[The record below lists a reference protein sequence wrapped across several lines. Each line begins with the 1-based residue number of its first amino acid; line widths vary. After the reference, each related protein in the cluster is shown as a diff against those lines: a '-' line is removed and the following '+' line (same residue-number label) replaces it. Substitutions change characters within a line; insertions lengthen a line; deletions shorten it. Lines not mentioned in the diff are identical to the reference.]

1 LSLTIVAVILL
12 SLIFYT
18 YFGYMILV
26 LILGRLRNK
35 NVIKKEIMPK
45 VALMI
50 AAYNEEVGI
59 KDKLENSLK
68 LTYPKDLLRI
78 IVVSDGST
86 DLTDEIT
93 LSYKDK
99 GVELIRVEG
108 RVGKTEA
115 RNVAVK
121 QVDEE
126 IIVFSDGTTV
136 FEPNAIEMLIR
147 NFADPEVGM
156 VAGQLKYR
164 DIGETKMGAGQI
176 LYWKYEC
183 AIKRAQTYMGTLT
196 GSLGCM
202 TAFRSKYYTSLPAN
216 IIEDFTE
223 PLMFVQKGFRVVFE
237 EDAICYEETTTKTQ
251 NEWKMRVRVIR
262 GGMTGMLYAKKILN
276 PFRYP
281 MASLQLISHK
291 ILRWL
296 IPVFG
301 ILLFIVTCLGIS
313 NDSHNVFLGLLFVLQ
328 MGFYLTA
335 LMALVFEQLGIHN
348 KILGIP
354 LYFIVVNSAALIALI
369 KTLTSSLEATWE
381 TKR

>member
-1 LSLTIVAVILL
+1 MSLTIVAVILL

-35 NVIKKEIMPK
+35 NVIKKEIRPK

-301 ILLFIVTCLGIS
+301 ILLFLVTCLGIL

-328 MGFYLTA
+328 LGFYLTA
-335 LMALVFEQLGIHN
+335 FMALVFEQIGIHN